1 MWFNTRKQKLASFLK
16 TEIDIC
22 FLISAFALSVT
33 FLVHRILSLRVMY
46 NYYYKRSLS
55 CGKLHVHVYSSP
67 GKHYASVPDGRAYP
81 YMHYKH

>member
-1 MWFNTRKQKLASFLK
+1 
-16 TEIDIC
+16 
-22 FLISAFALSVT
+22 
-33 FLVHRILSLRVMY
+33 MY

-81 YMHYKH
+81 YMHYKHWLVEFDLSLSNG